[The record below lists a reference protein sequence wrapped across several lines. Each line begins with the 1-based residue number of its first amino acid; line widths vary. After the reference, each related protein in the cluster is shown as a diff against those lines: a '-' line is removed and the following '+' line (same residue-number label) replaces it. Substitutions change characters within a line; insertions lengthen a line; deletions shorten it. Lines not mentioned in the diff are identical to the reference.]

1 MNDLITVKSI
11 KNFSPGSFKTKTTTR
26 NTALV
31 FPNLKKAKVERNFI
45 SAWVESSS
53 NQLTRIEDYA
63 DKTVVIK
70 NCNDEVA
77 PATPNSYG
85 LVFDENFGNNLL
97 PVLTNPQKYNVNP
110 YRNLKKIKFLS
121 KESPIYSSKTC
132 LKVSEHSFEKI
143 DTVKTLP
150 KKKIL
155 LQIDLAE
162 NSNYEETIANPKLNQ
177 R

>member
-11 KNFSPGSFKTKTTTR
+11 KSLSPGFFKTKTATR
-26 NTALV
+26 NTALI
-31 FPNLKKAKVERNFI
+31 FPNLKKAKEERNFI
-45 SAWVESSS
+45 SAWVDSSS
-53 NQLTRIEDYA
+53 KPLTTIEDYA
-63 DKTVVIK
+63 DKYVVIK

-77 PATPNSYG
+77 PVTPNSYAH
-85 LVFDENFGNNLL
+85 VFDEQFGNTLL
-97 PVLTNPQKYNVNP
+97 PVLTYPKKYNVNP

-121 KESPIYSSKTC
+121 KESHIYSSKTC

-143 DTVKTLP
+143 DTVKILP

-162 NSNYEETIANPKLNQ
+162 NSNYEESITNSKPN
-177 R
+177 

>member
-1 MNDLITVKSI
+1 
-11 KNFSPGSFKTKTTTR
+11 
-26 NTALV
+26 
-31 FPNLKKAKVERNFI
+31 
-45 SAWVESSS
+45 
-53 NQLTRIEDYA
+53 
-63 DKTVVIK
+63 VIR
-70 NCNDEVA
+70 NCNDEVD
-77 PATPNSYG
+77 PVTPNSSG
-85 LVFDENFGNNLL
+85 FVFEENFDNNLL
-97 PVLTNPQKYNVNP
+97 PVLTNPQNYNVNP

-150 KKKIL
+150 TKKIR
-155 LQIDLAE
+155 LQLDLAE